1 MTIVKFL
8 RNLPQDILYYAIV
21 ATVWFVN
28 LFISDN
34 SSVAIDQAQQKPEP
48 KEAMVSSLG

>member
-8 RNLPQDILYYAIV
+8 RNLPQDILYYVIV

-28 LFISDN
+28 LFITDARPVPSDKT
-34 SSVAIDQAQQKPEP
+34 QQKPEP
-48 KEAMVSSLG
+48 EETMVGSLG

>member
-28 LFISDN
+28 LFITEARPVPGDKR
-34 SSVAIDQAQQKPEP
+34 QQKPEP
-48 KEAMVSSLG
+48 EEVMVGSLG